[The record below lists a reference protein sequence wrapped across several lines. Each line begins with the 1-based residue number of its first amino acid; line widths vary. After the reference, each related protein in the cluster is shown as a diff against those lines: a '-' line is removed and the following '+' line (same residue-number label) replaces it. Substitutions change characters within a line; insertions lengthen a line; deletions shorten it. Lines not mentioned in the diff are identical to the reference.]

1 MFVFL
6 TPPPPPLRCSAAPLA
21 HLQKLQVRLGGA
33 VHVAVFDLLELF
45 RNLLRGDKAEG
56 HERFDSVA
64 DLVRAKLELRK

>member
-1 MFVFL
+1 
-6 TPPPPPLRCSAAPLA
+6 
-21 HLQKLQVRLGGA
+21 
-33 VHVAVFDLLELF
+33 VHVAVFALLELF